1 MIRRMI
7 LRVSKSTF
15 AFIFLFFYFL
25 RGFSGATSEAAPEP
39 KQDQIKVIESKLSRE
54 RQKFEEF
61 DFQEKDLLGR
71 LADLEKEVAEKRNAI
86 AELRKKIHLAK
97 NEVKRLE
104 KRVMDLGLSLSNT
117 EMQMAK
123 RLVVLYKYARKG
135 YIKALANVTD
145 LDQFWQRVKYL
156 KAIMQEDR
164 DALVR
169 LDEEIHSYKAEIS
182 QTKEQ
187 LVEKEAIDNEKKTQ
201 LLSLRKDLEKKVIH
215 LMKIHKEKEFYQ
227 TAVMELQL
235 AAKNLKQTLLNIEKK
250 ESYKTTGFRFGDS
263 KGKLYLP
270 LEGKVVKGEGFLG
283 SARVNS
289 HKGIFIESS
298 TDNRVKAVFPGRIDF
313 SGRLKGYGEIIII
326 NHGSRFFTISARL
339 YQRKKEEGD
348 LVKGGEVIGLV
359 GDNRLSKGSRLYFE
373 IRRGEKN
380 LDPFEWLK
388 VR

>member
-1 MIRRMI
+1 
-7 LRVSKSTF
+7 
-15 AFIFLFFYFL
+15 
-25 RGFSGATSEAAPEP
+25 
-39 KQDQIKVIESKLSRE
+39 
-54 RQKFEEF
+54 
-61 DFQEKDLLGR
+61 
-71 LADLEKEVAEKRNAI
+71 
-86 AELRKKIHLAK
+86 
-97 NEVKRLE
+97 
-104 KRVMDLGLSLSNT
+104 MDLRLSLSNT

-164 DALVR
+164 NTLVR
-169 LDEEIHSYKAEIS
+169 LDEEVHSYKEGIS
-182 QTKEQ
+182 RTKGQ
-187 LVEKEAIDNEKKTQ
+187 LVEKEAINNEKRMQ
-201 LLSLRKDLEKKVIH
+201 LSGLRKDLEKKVIR
-215 LMKIHKEKEFYQ
+215 LMKVHKEKEFYQ

-235 AAKNLKQTLLNIEKK
+235 AAVNLKQTLLNIEKK
-250 ESYKTTGFRFGDS
+250 ESYRLTGFRFGDS
-263 KGKLYLP
+263 KGRLYLP
-270 LEGKVVKGEGFLG
+270 LEGKVVKSEGLLG
-283 SARVNS
+283 SERGNS

-298 TDNRVKAVFPGRIDF
+298 TDTRVKAVFPGRIDF
-313 SGRLKGYGEIIII
+313 SGRLKGYGEVIII

-348 LVKGGEVIGLV
+348 LVEGREVIGLV